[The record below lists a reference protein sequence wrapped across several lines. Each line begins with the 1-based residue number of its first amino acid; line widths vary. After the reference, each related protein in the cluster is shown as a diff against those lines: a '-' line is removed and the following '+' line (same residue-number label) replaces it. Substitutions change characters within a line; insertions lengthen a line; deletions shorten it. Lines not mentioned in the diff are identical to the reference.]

1 MEGNNREVESREEQI
16 IRNERSREERIIGQ
30 RDEGRAKQ

>member
-16 IRNERSREERIIGQ
+16 TRNERSRKERIIGQ